1 VNNFP
6 NLNGLRIV
14 VVDDDSDNLE
24 LTSIILE
31 TYGVQVMKATSASE
45 ALEIVRQFE
54 IDLLI
59 SDIAMPQEDGYSLI
73 RQIRQVKQIPAI
85 ALTALAMPEERSK
98 ALKSGFQLYLTKP
111 VEPMNLV
118 TEVAKLVGRS
128 P

>member
-1 VNNFP
+1 MNNFLD
-6 NLNGLRIV
+6 LNSLRIL

-31 TYGVQVMKATSASE
+31 TYGVQVMKAASASE
-45 ALEIVRQFE
+45 ALKIVRQFE
-54 IDLLI
+54 LDVLV
-59 SDIAMPQEDGYSLI
+59 SDIAMPEQDGYSLI
-73 RQIRQVKQIPAI
+73 RQVRQVTQIPAI
-85 ALTALAMPEERSK
+85 ALTALAMPEERSM

-111 VEPMNLV
+111 VELMDLV

>member
-6 NLNGLRIV
+6 DLNGLRIL

-31 TYGVQVMKATSASE
+31 TYGVQVMKAASASE
-45 ALEIVRQFE
+45 ALKIVRQFE
-54 IDLLI
+54 LDVLI
-59 SDIAMPQEDGYSLI
+59 SDIAMPEEDGYSLI
-73 RQIRQVKQIPAI
+73 RQIRQVTQIPTI
-85 ALTALAMPEERSK
+85 ALTALAMPEERSM

>member
-1 VNNFP
+1 VNNFLD
-6 NLNGLRIV
+6 LNSLRIL

-31 TYGVQVMKATSASE
+31 TYGVQVMKAASASE
-45 ALEIVRQFE
+45 ALKIVRQFE
-54 IDLLI
+54 LDVLV
-59 SDIAMPQEDGYSLI
+59 SDIAMPEQDGYSLI
-73 RQIRQVKQIPAI
+73 RQVRQVTQIPAI
-85 ALTALAMPEERSK
+85 ALTALAMPEERSM

-111 VEPMNLV
+111 VEPMDLV

>member
-1 VNNFP
+1 VNNFLD
-6 NLNGLRIV
+6 LNSLRIL

-31 TYGVQVMKATSASE
+31 TYGVQVMKAASASE
-45 ALEIVRQFE
+45 ALKIVRQFE
-54 IDLLI
+54 LDVLV
-59 SDIAMPQEDGYSLI
+59 SDIAMPEQDGYSLI
-73 RQIRQVKQIPAI
+73 RQVRQVTQIPAI
-85 ALTALAMPEERSK
+85 ALTALAMPEERSM

-111 VEPMNLV
+111 VELMDLV